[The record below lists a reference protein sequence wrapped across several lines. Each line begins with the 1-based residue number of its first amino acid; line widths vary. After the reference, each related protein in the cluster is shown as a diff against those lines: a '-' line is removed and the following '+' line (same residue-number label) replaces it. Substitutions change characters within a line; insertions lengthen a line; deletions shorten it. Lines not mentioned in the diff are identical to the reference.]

1 MVLSVVFSNGRSGAE
16 EPVSMDKVNRPEETS
31 HMSQTGEDNEDMQ
44 DLMARATDV
53 IFPRVQLLR
62 YLLGCQTKARS
73 TTISCCA
80 GLHTLE
86 A

>member
-1 MVLSVVFSNGRSGAE
+1 
-16 EPVSMDKVNRPEETS
+16 MDKVNRPEEAS
-31 HMSQTGEDNEDMQ
+31 HMGQTGEDNEDMQ
-44 DLMARATDV
+44 DLMATATDV

-73 TTISCCA
+73 TMISYCA

>member
-1 MVLSVVFSNGRSGAE
+1 M
-16 EPVSMDKVNRPEETS
+16 PVSIDKVNRPEEAR
-31 HMSQTGEDNEDMQ
+31 HMGQTGEDNEDMQ
-44 DLMARATDV
+44 DLMATATDV
-53 IFPRVQLLR
+53 IFPWVPLLR

-73 TTISCCA
+73 TMISCRA